1 MADRY
6 RDRLFSA
13 DDNYARESRSAPQQ
27 PSTPDDPLAE
37 LARLIG
43 QADPLSNYGREQR
56 PAQQSTPQ
64 YHEAHQAEEPA
75 AYEEE
80 PARPSWLQNLASAR
94 QSREQ
99 AYDQQTYDQ
108 RAYGHQEPSF
118 DHQPQ
123 SYGHDEQYDHRYADP
138 LGHDPHR
145 ADQDYHAAEPRFDL
159 APRSDLAPRPDM
171 APQHY
176 ERQNFSVPQAPQEP
190 EWGNQPLPDSAR
202 YDTVLYGQPDHD
214 PGHGTPF
221 AVHDDY
227 GDGYGDQSYNEEEEQ
242 PRARRGGTM
251 TVVVVLLLAVVGTA
265 GAFAYRT
272 LVGSPRSGEPPIIK
286 ADAGPNKI
294 IPPGQGTDN
303 PKQINDRVS
312 DKNTERVVPREEQPV
327 DLNARTSPRVVFP
340 PLTQNNNPPTVASA
354 SPNVRPTG
362 AGIGN
367 GTLSG
372 EEPRKIRTLSI
383 RPGEQDAPSSAAPA
397 PQARGAAQPAAQR
410 APVTTASTPAS
421 NAPVSLAP
429 QALPPQAAA
438 PNTKQMA
445 SLSQSAGAAGSYVQ
459 VSSQKT
465 EADAQASFRAL
476 QAKYSG
482 ILGSRSSTVRR
493 ADLGSKG
500 VFYRAMVGPFGT
512 TEEATQFC
520 SSLKSAGGQCVVQR
534 N

>member
-13 DDNYARESRSAPQQ
+13 DDSYARESRSAPQQ
-27 PSTPDDPLAE
+27 PSAPDDPLAE

-43 QADPLSNYGREQR
+43 QADPFSNYGREQR
-56 PAQQSTPQ
+56 SAQPSVHQ
-64 YHEAHQAEEPA
+64 HETHQAEDPA
-75 AYEEE
+75 GYEEE
-80 PARPSWLQNLASAR
+80 PPRPSWLQNFASAR
-94 QSREQ
+94 QTHEQ
-99 AYDQQTYDQ
+99 AYDQQ
-108 RAYGHQEPSF
+108 AYGHQEPSF
-118 DHQPQ
+118 SEQPQ
-123 SYGHDEQYDHRYADP
+123 SFGQDEQYDHRYADP
-138 LGHDPHR
+138 RGHDPYHQS
-145 ADQDYHAAEPRFDL
+145 DDHHAAEPRFEMSPRFDS
-159 APRSDLAPRPDM
+159 APR
-171 APQHY
+171 Y
-176 ERQNFSVPQAPQEP
+176 ERKNLSVPQAPQEP
-190 EWGNQPLPDSAR
+190 EWGHQPLPDSAR
-202 YDTVLYGQPDHD
+202 YDHVLYGQPDHD

-221 AVHDDY
+221 NVQDDY
-227 GDGYGDQSYNEEEEQ
+227 GDGYGDHSYEEEER
-242 PRARRGGTM
+242 PRARQGGTM

-265 GAFAYRT
+265 GAFAYRN

-294 IPPGQGTDN
+294 IPPGQGDN
-303 PKQINDRVS
+303 ANKQIYDRVG
-312 DKNTERVVPREEQPV
+312 DKNAERVVSREEQPV
-327 DLNARTSPRVVFP
+327 DVNARTSPRVVFP

-354 SPNVRPTG
+354 SPEVRPTG

-367 GTLSG
+367 GTLGG

-383 RPGEQDAPSSAAPA
+383 RPGEQDAASAPA
-397 PQARGAAQPAAQR
+397 PRATAQPAPQR
-410 APVTTASTPAS
+410 VSAPSTTASTPAP

-429 QALPPQAAA
+429 QAQPSQATA
-438 PNTKQMA
+438 PDKRVA
-445 SLSQSAGAAGSYVQ
+445 SLGHSAGAVGAYVQ

-465 EADAQASFRAL
+465 EADAQASFKAL

-482 ILGSRSSTVRR
+482 ILGSRSATVRR

-512 TEEATQFC
+512 TEEAAQFC

>member
-13 DDNYARESRSAPQQ
+13 DDSYARESRSAQQQ

-43 QADPLSNYGREQR
+43 QADPFSNYGREQR
-56 PAQQSTPQ
+56 AAQPNVHQHEPPQ
-64 YHEAHQAEEPA
+64 FEEPA
-75 AYEEE
+75 GYEEE
-80 PARPSWLQNLASAR
+80 PARPSWLQNFASAR
-94 QSREQ
+94 QTREQAHHQQ
-99 AYDQQTYDQ
+99 AYDQQS
-108 RAYGHQEPSF
+108 YGHQEPSF
-118 DHQPQ
+118 SQQPQ
-123 SYGHDEQYDHRYADP
+123 SFGQDEQYDRYADP
-138 LGHDPHR
+138 HSHDPYRQGDEH
-145 ADQDYHAAEPRFDL
+145 HAAESRFEMAPRFDS
-159 APRSDLAPRPDM
+159 APR
-171 APQHY
+171 Y
-176 ERQNFSVPQAPQEP
+176 ERQNFSLPQAPQEP
-190 EWGNQPLPDSAR
+190 EWGDQPLPDSAR
-202 YDTVLYGQPDHD
+202 YDHVLYGQPDHD

-221 AVHDDY
+221 NVQGDY
-227 GDGYGDQSYNEEEEQ
+227 GDGYGDHAYNEDEEQ
-242 PRARRGGTM
+242 PRGRRGGTM
-251 TVVVVLLLAVVGTA
+251 TVVFVLLLAVVGTA

-294 IPPGQGTDN
+294 IPPGQGSDN
-303 PKQINDRVS
+303 ANKQIYDRVG
-312 DKNTERVVPREEQPV
+312 DKNAERVVSREEQPV
-327 DLNARTSPRVVFP
+327 DVNARTSPRVVFP

-354 SPNVRPTG
+354 SPEVRPTG
-362 AGIGN
+362 AGLGN
-367 GTLSG
+367 GTLGG

-383 RPGEQDAPSSAAPA
+383 RPGEQDGSPSAAPA
-397 PQARGAAQPAAQR
+397 PRAATQPQR
-410 APVTTASTPAS
+410 VSAPATTASTPAP

-429 QALPPQAAA
+429 QAQPSPAAA
-438 PNTKQMA
+438 PSNRQVA
-445 SLSQSAGAAGSYVQ
+445 SLSHSAGAVGAYVQ

-465 EADAQASFRAL
+465 EADAQASFKAL

-482 ILGSRSSTVRR
+482 ILGSRSTTVRR

-512 TEEATQFC
+512 TEEASQFC

>member
-1 MADRY
+1 M
-6 RDRLFSA
+6 
-13 DDNYARESRSAPQQ
+13 
-27 PSTPDDPLAE
+27 
-37 LARLIG
+37 IG
-43 QADPLSNYGREQR
+43 QADPFSNYGREQR
-56 PAQQSTPQ
+56 PAQPSTPQ
-64 YHEAHQAEEPA
+64 HEAHQAEEPA
-75 AYEEE
+75 AYDEE

-99 AYDQQTYDQ
+99 AYDPQSYDQ

-123 SYGHDEQYDHRYADP
+123 SYGQDEQQYDHRYADP
-138 LGHDPHR
+138 LGHDPHH
-145 ADQDYHAAEPRFDL
+145 ANHDHHAAEPRFDL
-159 APRSDLAPRPDM
+159 APHADM
-171 APQHY
+171 APQRY
-176 ERQNFSVPQAPQEP
+176 ERQNFSVPQAPQEQ
-190 EWGNQPLPDSAR
+190 EWGSQPLPDSAR
-202 YDTVLYGQPDHD
+202 YDNVLYGQPDQD
-214 PGHGTPF
+214 HGTPF

-227 GDGYGDQSYNEEEEQ
+227 GEGYGDQSYNEDEEP
-242 PRARRGGTM
+242 PRARRGGTT

-303 PKQINDRVS
+303 GKQINDRVG
-312 DKNTERVVPREEQPV
+312 DKTTERVVPREEQPV

-362 AGIGN
+362 VGVGN
-367 GTLSG
+367 GTLGG

-383 RPGEQDAPSSAAPA
+383 RPGEQDAPSPAAPA
-397 PQARGAAQPAAQR
+397 PQARGAAQPAPQR
-410 APVTTASTPAS
+410 AASAPTTTASTPAS

-429 QALPPQAAA
+429 QAQPPQAS
-438 PNTKQMA
+438 KQMA
-445 SLSQSAGAAGSYVQ
+445 SLGQSAGAVAAGSYVQ

-493 ADLGSKG
+493 ADLGPKG

>member
-1 MADRY
+1 MADRH

-13 DDNYARESRSAPQQ
+13 DDSYARESRSAPQQ
-27 PSTPDDPLAE
+27 PSSPDDPLAE

-56 PAQQSTPQ
+56 PAQSSHQ
-64 YHEAHQAEEPA
+64 HEPHQVEESA
-75 AYEEE
+75 GYDEE
-80 PARPSWLQNLASAR
+80 PARPSWLQNLASR
-94 QSREQ
+94 QTQNSTYGQ
-99 AYDQQTYDQ
+99 PTHDQQG
-108 RAYGHQEPSF
+108 YGHQEPSF
-118 DHQPQ
+118 GQQPQ
-123 SYGHDEQYDHRYADP
+123 SYGQDEQYDPRYVDP
-138 LGHDPHR
+138 LGPDPHQPGH
-145 ADQDYHAAEPRFDL
+145 DHYAAEPNFDL
-159 APRSDLAPRPDM
+159 APRSDSAPR
-171 APQHY
+171 Y
-176 ERQNFSVPQAPQEP
+176 ERQNFTLPQASQES
-190 EWGNQPLPDSAR
+190 EWGQQPLPDSAR
-202 YDTVLYGQPDHD
+202 YDNVLYGQPDHD
-214 PGHGTPF
+214 PNHGAPF
-221 AVHDDY
+221 SVQNDY
-227 GDGYGDQSYNEEEEQ
+227 GDGYGDPSYGEEEEQ

-303 PKQINDRVS
+303 ANKQIYDRVG
-312 DKNTERVVPREEQPV
+312 DKNAERVVSREEQPV
-327 DLNARTSPRVVFP
+327 DVNARTSPRVVFP

-354 SPNVRPTG
+354 SPTVRPTG
-362 AGIGN
+362 AGMGN
-367 GTLSG
+367 GTLGG

-383 RPGEQDAPSSAAPA
+383 RPGEQDAPSAAPA
-397 PQARGAAQPAAQR
+397 PLPTAKATQPAPQR
-410 APVTTASTPAS
+410 VSAPATTASTPAS

-429 QALPPQAAA
+429 QAQQPQTA
-438 PNTKQMA
+438 QRMA
-445 SLSQSAGAAGSYVQ
+445 SLSQSGGAVGSYVQ

-465 EADAQASFRAL
+465 EADAQASFKAL

-482 ILGSRSSTVRR
+482 ILSSRSATVRR
-493 ADLGSKG
+493 ADLGPKG